1 MSDDDETSP
10 DKENNCVCSKENLK
24 KFLEKEFA
32 KMTDHFDKKLEK
44 MTEHFDQK
52 FEKMTDIYSE
62 LLKRKNLTKPASETK
77 TEELVRFSKI
87 YFLNNFYKNENL
99 F

>member
-52 FEKMTDIYSE
+52 FEKMTDNYIYQFRDNF
-62 LLKRKNLTKPASETK
+62 LKMEMRN
-77 TEELVRFSKI
+77 
-87 YFLNNFYKNENL
+87 YKKL
-99 F
+99 KD